1 MDPRTPAA
9 LAKLKTDLTLA
20 LKEYDVLHRLR
31 CREERYTREPE
42 VIRVLD
48 GLEMAALSRYNA
60 LVHSW
65 VDAGGSPEPD
75 KRPVDGS

>member
-1 MDPRTPAA
+1 MTE
-9 LAKLKTDLTLA
+9 LAKLKADLTLA

-31 CREERYTREPE
+31 CREERHSREPE

-60 LVHSW
+60 LVHKW
-65 VDAGGSPEPD
+65 VDAGGSIDDE
-75 KRPVDGS
+75 KRPSADGG